1 MPRPVESLSKRS
13 ITDWLRG
20 RASVFLAAASCVVWS
35 ALAADVAAQ
44 KQAISNSSKPVVK
57 AETFPTWS
65 NLSPSQRVALLP
77 LEREWRTIGA
87 DHKQKW
93 LEVVAQFPIKSTD
106 ERQRIQVRMSEW
118 AALTPEQRGA
128 ARLQF
133 KQAQQLAP
141 SNRQARWEAYQ
152 ALPDVEKKD
161 LAARA
166 APVAATSLSSK
177 HRAAAAD
184 ANGADARGVQTKS
197 NEVVPPDVRRQ
208 PRSVAPTLVQAPTG
222 ATTTLISKR
231 PTPPAHQ
238 QAGLPKITASPNFV
252 NPSTLLPKRGPQGAA
267 VVAAS
272 TSAPAAARP

>member
-1 MPRPVESLSKRS
+1 MLRPVESLSKRS
-13 ITDWLRG
+13 VADGLR
-20 RASVFLAAASCVVWS
+20 AWAVFFLAACCALGP

-44 KQAISNSSKPVVK
+44 KQAAPNSPKPLVK

-65 NLSPSQRVALLP
+65 NLSPSQRVALQP

-93 LEVVAQFPIKSTD
+93 LEVVAQFPIKSAD
-106 ERQRIQVRMSEW
+106 ERLRIQARMTEW

-152 ALPDVEKKD
+152 ALPDAEKKD

-166 APVAATSLSSK
+166 LPSTVTSLSSK
-177 HRAAAAD
+177 RRAAAAD
-184 ANGADARGVQTKS
+184 DANARGVQTKS

-208 PRSVAPTLVQAPTG
+208 ARSVAPTLVQAPTG

-231 PTPPAHQ
+231 PAPPAHQ
-238 QAGLPKITASPNFV
+238 QAGLPKITASPSFV

-272 TSAPAAARP
+272 VSAPSAARP